1 LIPEGRDILRRMAL
15 AAGIVLAALGLLHV
29 YWGVVGLSPGPGTL
43 AIPEVAGRPAF
54 RPGRLASL
62 AVAAALFAA
71 SFLVLARGP
80 FAGAVPPKLG
90 AVGAAGVGVVFLL
103 RAIGDFRLVGFFKR
117 VRGTPFARW
126 DNRLFSPLCLAL
138 GLASLWV
145 ARPLPGGTPMPDSP
159 AAARI
164 DHILVGAADLDSART
179 WLAKAAGVDPVYGG
193 KHPTGTHNALL
204 SLGQGTYLELI
215 APQPGTPPRS
225 PYGDFT
231 GLTTPQPIGFAVAGG
246 AIEPLRR
253 RLEAAGFALTAPEAG
268 SRVTPAGATLRWQ
281 TFGVAREF
289 AQAPFFIVWSA
300 DTPHPS
306 TTSPAGCTLR
316 RRGLGG
322 PAHAELEG
330 LRAAR
335 DRANDVSPAA
345 KPSFEVELDCPA
357 GPVTLRNSA

>member
-1 LIPEGRDILRRMAL
+1 
-15 AAGIVLAALGLLHV
+15 
-29 YWGVVGLSPGPGTL
+29 
-43 AIPEVAGRPAF
+43 VAGRPAF

-80 FAGAVPPKLG
+80 LAGALPPELG
-90 AVGAAGVGVVFLL
+90 AIGAAGVGVVFLL
-103 RAIGDFRLVGFFKR
+103 RAIGDFRLIGVFKR

-126 DNRLFSPLCLAL
+126 DSRLFSPLCVAL

-145 ARPLPGGTPMPDSP
+145 ARPLPGGTAMADPD

-164 DHILVGAADLDSART
+164 DHILIGAADLDSARA
-179 WLAKAAGVDPVYGG
+179 WLAETTGVEPVYGG

-204 SLGQGTYLELI
+204 SLGRGTYLELI
-215 APQPGTPPRS
+215 APQPGTPSRS
-225 PYGDFT
+225 PYGDFA

-253 RLEAAGFALTAPEAG
+253 RLEAAGFALTSPKAG
-268 SRVTPAGATLRWQ
+268 SRVTPAGATLHWQ
-281 TFGVAREF
+281 TFDLQREF

-300 DTPHPS
+300 DSPHPS
-306 TTSPAGCTLR
+306 TTSPAGCALR
-316 RRGLGG
+316 RFALAG
-322 PAHAELEG
+322 PDHAELERV
-330 LRAAR
+330 RAAL
-335 DRANDVSPAA
+335 DLDIDVRQAA

-357 GPVTLRNSA
+357 GRVTLKSGTAT